1 MLMIY
6 IEKFENMISRAQHVF
21 ILFFIGKFRKDSNVS
36 FFCYSGQCP
45 AAICLDLEHE
55 GASLRHNQ
63 QGSRTVCSQPIPD
76 N

>member
-1 MLMIY
+1 MFLT
-6 IEKFENMISRAQHVF
+6 KFWN
-21 ILFFIGKFRKDSNVS
+21 FIGNFKGFQFG
-36 FFCYSGQCP
+36 FFSARHSVFTCYKGQCP